1 MLTPRVGVS
10 KLSAKGLK
18 VSILGFVVIY
28 SLCHILLKKN
38 FFEKHKKFFFKIVV
52 KYT

>member
-18 VSILGFVVIY
+18 VNILGFIGIY
-28 SLCHILLKKN
+28 SLCHILLKKKKIC
-38 FFEKHKKFFFKIVV
+38 EKHKKFLF
-52 KYT
+52 